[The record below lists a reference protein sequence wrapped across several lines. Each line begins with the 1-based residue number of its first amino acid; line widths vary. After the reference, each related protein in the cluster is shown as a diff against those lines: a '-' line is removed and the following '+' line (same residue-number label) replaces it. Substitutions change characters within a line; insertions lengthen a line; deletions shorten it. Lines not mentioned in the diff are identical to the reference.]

1 MEKPVRKYNGNHTG
15 LLDALAAIESG
26 AMTTNRASKHFEEL
40 SNKINGVHTKKV
52 GRPRTFTDEQEKEIC
67 DILQCCAKVG
77 APLNKRK
84 LMEIVRA
91 IALHK
96 GIDEGKFGSRWH
108 RDLLG
113 RHKEV
118 SLRTLCAVSMKKSR
132 EWTRDRCE
140 GWIKLLQ
147 EYDDDG
153 YLSNPDGTWNL
164 DESGFKV
171 AEMYDKGYAQKG
183 TPNVTGYV
191 KGSASDRDN
200 MTLLAVG
207 NASGKMLRPLI
218 LYSDK
223 LHIESHF
230 DETDDQC
237 FLSTNA
243 SGVMDTFVL
252 TDYLEK
258 EWLPSLTCEKNIL
271 FYDGHSSHLNCLA
284 LLAAC
289 MERSI
294 EVVSLPSGQTSCL
307 QPLGKKVFGGV
318 KQKWRQYL
326 QDSRMNTDIDAPNAS
341 PYSFNLGGPLKHGF
355 ELTGIFPFS
364 SDVLRA
370 TVDPN
375 LPVDEDEDED
385 QEVIAREY
393 HYGEI
398 SKILQ
403 ESLGLD
409 EDKTRTCLIQ
419 IKQIV
424 QRASAAQVIATDF
437 HAHLLKAAPKKK
449 RQLKDSRLDPKHG
462 LALTRSE
469 FIRVKLDAIRK
480 AKEQK
485 AKTKKQ
491 NKKDAVARP
500 DDVPVSAKKNPRTRK
515 ATPKTPKTSEVPVD
529 SSVPSTSKAPGRAR
543 LARTAKKAVES
554 ANSALKAPPKPRKP
568 RAKKQ

>member
-1 MEKPVRKYNGNHTG
+1 
-15 LLDALAAIESG
+15 
-26 AMTTNRASKHFEEL
+26 
-40 SNKINGVHTKKV
+40 
-52 GRPRTFTDEQEKEIC
+52 
-67 DILQCCAKVG
+67 
-77 APLNKRK
+77 
-84 LMEIVRA
+84 
-91 IALHK
+91 
-96 GIDEGKFGSRWH
+96 
-108 RDLLG
+108 
-113 RHKEV
+113 
-118 SLRTLCAVSMKKSR
+118 
-132 EWTRDRCE
+132 
-140 GWIKLLQ
+140 
-147 EYDDDG
+147 
-153 YLSNPDGTWNL
+153 
-164 DESGFKV
+164 
-171 AEMYDKGYAQKG
+171 
-183 TPNVTGYV
+183 
-191 KGSASDRDN
+191 
-200 MTLLAVG
+200 
-207 NASGKMLRPLI
+207 MLRPLI
-218 LYSDK
+218 LYSGK

-230 DETDDQC
+230 DEIDDQC

-271 FYDGHSSHLNCLA
+271 FYDGHCSHLNCLA

-294 EVVSLPSGQTSCL
+294 EVVCLPSGQTSCL
-307 QPLGKKVFGGV
+307 QPLDKKVFGGV

-326 QDSRMNTDIDAPNAS
+326 QDSRMNTDIDSNR
-341 PYSFNLGGPLKHGF
+341 Y
-355 ELTGIFPFS
+355 
-364 SDVLRA
+364 
-370 TVDPN
+370 PN

-385 QEVIAREY
+385 QEVIARKY

-398 SKILQ
+398 SKFLQ

-437 HAHLLKAAPKKK
+437 HAHLLKAAPKRK
-449 RQLKDSRLDPKHG
+449 RQLKDSQ
-462 LALTRSE
+462 
-469 FIRVKLDAIRK
+469 FISVKLDAIRK

-543 LARTAKKAVES
+543 LARTAKKAVEC

>member
-26 AMTTNRASKHFEEL
+26 AMTTNRASKHFGIPQKTL
-40 SNKINGVHTKKV
+40 SNKINGVHTK
-52 GRPRTFTDEQEKEIC
+52 
-67 DILQCCAKVG
+67 KVG

-118 SLRTLCAVSMKKSR
+118 ALRTLCAVSMKKSR

-147 EYDDDG
+147 EYADDG
-153 YLSNPDGTWNL
+153 YLSNPNGVWNL
-164 DESGFKV
+164 DESGFKL

-183 TPNVTGYV
+183 TPNITGYV

-200 MTLLAVG
+200 MTLLAMG

-218 LYSDK
+218 LYSGK

-258 EWLPSLTCEKNIL
+258 EWLPSLTS
-271 FYDGHSSHLNCLA
+271 D
-284 LLAAC
+284 
-289 MERSI
+289 R
-294 EVVSLPSGQTSCL
+294 T
-307 QPLGKKVFGGV
+307 
-318 KQKWRQYL
+318 
-326 QDSRMNTDIDAPNAS
+326 
-341 PYSFNLGGPLKHGF
+341 
-355 ELTGIFPFS
+355 PFS

-393 HYGEI
+393 HYDEI

-403 ESLGLD
+403 ESLSLD

-424 QRASAAQVIATDF
+424 QRASAAQVIAADF

-469 FIRVKLDAIRK
+469 FISVKLDAIRK

-515 ATPKTPKTSEVPVD
+515 AAPKTPKTSEVPVD